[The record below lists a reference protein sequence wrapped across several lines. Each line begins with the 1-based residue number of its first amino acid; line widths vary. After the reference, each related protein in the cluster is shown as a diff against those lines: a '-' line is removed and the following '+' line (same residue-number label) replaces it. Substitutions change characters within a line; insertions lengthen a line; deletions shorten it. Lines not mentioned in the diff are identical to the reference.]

1 MNASEMA
8 KELGFMS
15 DLVGLVNNN
24 FEDIHKETRAEM
36 MILVSERLGQLRR
49 VMLGEEIRR

>member
-1 MNASEMA
+1 MNASEIA

-24 FEDIHKETRAEM
+24 FEDIHKETRSEI
-36 MILVSERLGQLRR
+36 MILAAERLGQLRR
-49 VMLGEEIRR
+49 VMLGEEMSR

>member
-1 MNASEMA
+1 MKDSEIA

-24 FEDIHKETRAEM
+24 FDSIHTETRSEM

-49 VMLGEEIRR
+49 VMLGEEVRG